1 VSEEERMVQRLKLAE
16 AAIGLALSVW
26 CLWSMIPEHRRLE
39 WRMRCLLKAQ
49 DLTGMCAR
57 RTGVLSMEAELA
69 TGHENYTLAYG
80 FSVARERLAVMYDQA
95 RGITP

>member
-1 VSEEERMVQRLKLAE
+1 MSEEERMVQRLKLAE
-16 AAIGLALSVW
+16 AAIGLALSLW

-57 RTGVLSMEAELA
+57 RTGVLSMRAELA
-69 TGHENYTLAYG
+69 TGQENYTLTMG
-80 FSVARERLAVMYDQA
+80 FSMLREHLAVMYDRA
-95 RGITP
+95 RGVTP

>member
-1 VSEEERMVQRLKLAE
+1 MVQRLKLAE
-16 AAIGLALSVW
+16 AAIGLALSLW

-57 RTGVLSMEAELA
+57 RTGVLSMRAELA
-69 TGHENYTLAYG
+69 TGRQEYTLAY
-80 FSVARERLAVMYDQA
+80 SLALVREHFTAMYDRA
-95 RGITP
+95 RGVTP